1 MNSIATTHFSE
12 TYDVVVAGSGGA
24 GLAAAT
30 TAALHGLSVLVV
42 EKSEYF
48 GGATAMSGGGVW
60 IADNHLMQQAGLK
73 DSRAQARR
81 YLELCVGDY
90 LRQDLLDVFLDTS
103 PEMLKYFEKNT
114 RLQFDMQRG
123 MPDYQPDLEGANF
136 EGRMLNPLEFDGRE
150 LGAYFAQLRPPLA
163 EFNAPGGMMIGM
175 ADAPH
180 MLNATKSLRSFWHV
194 VKLLARFGKDRLS
207 HSRGTR
213 LTMGNAFVARLLRSA
228 LDAGVTLWRQAP
240 LKQLIIQ
247 SGRVVGVEIERDGK
261 KINIGARI
269 GVVLATGGFS
279 ANAEMRKKYIPFA
292 EHHISLLP
300 DSHNGDGLN
309 SATAIGAIMETKNAN
324 NAVWTVIS
332 KVPKTGPKA
341 NGGFTKF
348 PHMMDRSQ
356 PGCVAVDKNGKR
368 FGNEAAPNFVE
379 AMHSAGAVP
388 AYLIGDATFVKKHG
402 LGAVYPGALG
412 LQKLINSGY
421 IVTAP
426 TLRELA
432 QKLSINADELEKTV
446 ARANA
451 EAIAG
456 TDPQFGRGGNAYDR
470 AMGDPTNKPNPCLA
484 PLDTPPY
491 YAVTI
496 YPGDATTTLGLR
508 VTTDGQ
514 VLGQNNEPITG
525 LYACGLDM
533 NSLWAGRAP
542 GNGSNNTLSLTF
554 GYVVGKS
561 LSKLKA
567 RAT

>member
-1 MNSIATTHFSE
+1 MNNSDSPIDVSE
-12 TYDVVVAGSGGA
+12 TFDVVVAGSGGA
-24 GLAAAT
+24 GLASAT
-30 TAALHGLSVLVV
+30 TAALHGLKVLVV

-60 IADNHLMQQAGLK
+60 VADNHLLQQAGLR
-73 DSRAQARR
+73 DSRALARR

-90 LRQDLLDVFLDTS
+90 LRHDLLDVFLDES
-103 PEMLKYFEKNT
+103 PEMLKYFERNT
-114 RLQFDMQRG
+114 RLQFDLQRG
-123 MPDYQPDLEGANF
+123 MPDYKPDLEGANF
-136 EGRMLNPLEFDGRE
+136 EGRMLNPVEFDGRE
-150 LGAYFAQLRPPLA
+150 LGDYFAQLRPPLA

-180 MLNATKSLRSFWHV
+180 MLNATKSLQSFCHV
-194 VKLLARFGKDRLS
+194 VKMLARFARDRLS
-207 HSRGTR
+207 YPRGTR
-213 LTMGNAFVARLLRSA
+213 LTMGNALVARLLRSA
-228 LDAGVTLWRQAP
+228 LDAGVTLWNRAP
-240 LKQLIIQ
+240 ATQLLHQ
-247 SGRVVGVEIERDGK
+247 NGRVIGLEVRRDGK
-261 KINIGARI
+261 TIGIGARC
-269 GVVLATGGFS
+269 GVVLASGGFS
-279 ANAEMRKKYIPFA
+279 ASTEMRKKHIPFA
-292 EHHISLLP
+292 EQHISLLP
-300 DSHNGDGLN
+300 DTHVGDGLTI
-309 SATAIGAIMETKNAN
+309 ATALGAVMEAKNAS

-332 KVPKTGPKA
+332 KVPRA
-341 NGGFTKF
+341 DGGFSKF

-356 PGCVAVDKNGKR
+356 PGCIAVDKNGKR

-379 AMHSAGAVP
+379 AMHRAAVVP

-412 LQKLINSGY
+412 LKKFVKSGY
-421 IVTAP
+421 IVAAP

-432 QKLSINADELEKTV
+432 QKLHIDADTLEKTV

-451 EAIAG
+451 EAAAG
-456 TDPQFGRGGNAYDR
+456 VDPEFGRGGNAYDR

-484 PLDTPPY
+484 PLDTAPY

-508 VTTDGQ
+508 VNTCGQ
-514 VLGQNNEPITG
+514 VMGQGGEPISG

-554 GYVVGKS
+554 GYVIGKA
-561 LSKLKA
+561 LAKQ
-567 RAT
+567 RH